1 MRFEGLRSL
10 LWAIFLFL
18 SLFHEQFN
26 EFFLAYDSI
35 VILIDF
41 HKDILD
47 NFLRAHRIIQ
57 KERNFLIRNHPWM
70 INIKIRKRLLKMTLI
85 KHILHLQTSHYKLSQ
100 INLTRTISI
109 NQSQQHRYLLL
120 RYFRFRLEG
129 CLKLRTWYNSITV
142 MIEILEDIDELV
154 FLLWG

>member
-1 MRFEGLRSL
+1 MF
-10 LWAIFLFL
+10 WVIFLFL
-18 SLFHEQFN
+18 SFFHEQFN
-26 EFFLAYDSI
+26 EFFLADDSI
-35 VILIDF
+35 IILIDL

-57 KERNFLIRNHPWM
+57 KERNFLIRNHPRM

-85 KHILHLQTSHYKLSQ
+85 KHILHLQPSHNKLSQ

-129 CLKLRTWYNSITV
+129 CLKLRT
-142 MIEILEDIDELV
+142 
-154 FLLWG
+154 